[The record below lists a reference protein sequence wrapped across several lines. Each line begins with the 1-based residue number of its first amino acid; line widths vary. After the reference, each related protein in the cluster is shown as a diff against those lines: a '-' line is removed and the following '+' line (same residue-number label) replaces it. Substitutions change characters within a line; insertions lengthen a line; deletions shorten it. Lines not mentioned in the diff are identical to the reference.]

1 MADEIKIEL
10 VVDSDGI
17 IKSIEKKAPEAEKA
31 GKKVGDNLSKGILA
45 AGIGATV
52 AGALATAAV
61 LKAASAI
68 GEKIVEGVEAAIVQ
82 AESVNKL
89 NNALATT
96 GQFSR
101 QASADLQRFASDLQ
115 SMTRFGDEAIIGQLA
130 FAQSMGASAEQSKQ
144 IVSAATD
151 MATALDIDLNSA
163 VRNITKTLGGYAGEL
178 GEVIPALKE
187 LTKEQLQ
194 AGQGIDLLEKQ
205 FESFAKLSAESFQ
218 GRLEQLQNSYGD
230 LTEKIG
236 ESVVQSGFIRLAM
249 QKARIVLD
257 NFIKGADFSFIVEG
271 LKRAALASLG
281 LFESISKVALAYA
294 TLTNNQKIISF
305 FSDTHAAALNLK
317 QGIEGL
323 TESEIKRAESE
334 RESALVKK
342 SSLVEEMKLMELRN
356 ARSKHEAQLAEEQA
370 KRNSELL
377 KKQKQ
382 ELASFSSSIKT
393 QFVGGMVTAFSS
405 FGRAMATGGNAFKD
419 FGKNVLNTIG
429 SLAIQM
435 GQFFILVG
443 SAMSATKV
451 FMGLGGAAAIAA
463 GVGLTVLGG
472 VLQGMSGGGG
482 GGSVSTASVGGG
494 GMIESDATLVNTTGD
509 VAGFNDSSAIEKQ
522 QQVQL
527 VVQGDVLDSEET
539 GTRLLQILNEEFDNK
554 GGRIAYA

>member
-178 GEVIPALKE
+178 GEVIPSLKE

>member
-178 GEVIPALKE
+178 GEVIPSLKE

-509 VAGFNDSSAIEKQ
+509 FAGFNDSSAIEKQ